1 MQNHFAWY
9 SFLLPL
15 FCNFAVQSYEEN
27 TDSMLQ
33 DEITHQI
40 LQVFRFAPT
49 SDQRQAL
56 DTFARFLL
64 DRDEQSVMILRGSAG
79 TGKTALASA
88 MVQTLRHLGQKVVLM
103 APTGRAAMVFSLHA
117 GLPAWTIH
125 RRIYRERT
133 FAGPEGQ
140 FNLNANLASD
150 TLFIVDEA
158 SMIANYGGGSST
170 FGSGC
175 LLDDLVRF
183 VYGGRG

>member
-1 MQNHFAWY
+1 MQNHFARY

-103 APTGRAAMVFSLHA
+103 APTGRAAMVFRSMPDCPH
-117 GLPAWTIH
+117 GLSTA
-125 RRIYRERT
+125 
-133 FAGPEGQ
+133 
-140 FNLNANLASD
+140 AS
-150 TLFIVDEA
+150 IA
-158 SMIANYGGGSST
+158 SGRLQDQRDSST
-170 FGSGC
+170 SMPTSPATHSSSSMKP
-175 LLDDLVRF
+175 R
-183 VYGGRG
+183 

>member
-27 TDSMLQ
+27 TDRMLQ
-33 DEITHQI
+33 DEITNQI

-133 FAGPEGQ
+133 FAGPE
-140 FNLNANLASD
+140 
-150 TLFIVDEA
+150 
-158 SMIANYGGGSST
+158 
-170 FGSGC
+170 
-175 LLDDLVRF
+175 
-183 VYGGRG
+183 